1 MQSDLHKIKAGQPT
15 KYQDLTADKLIES
28 DKLLYV
34 LDGDAAIARHM
45 KHPQG
50 DMITED
56 IRQLKERVNNLRGKH
71 DQIYNFT
78 PHEIEPEVNWSS
90 TIEEKQETLN
100 SKGFGTDLPSVNSQ
114 VEEHNIFHNEVMAI
128 GPHINKEGEK
138 EYTSELQMKYQKLL
152 SESQRRQE
160 NLNLL
165 QDFMQRCTNK
175 LYWLDQQAK
184 DRLQFDWSDQ
194 NLDYPS
200 RRRQYENFINR
211 KLEEKEA
218 AINKLHEDG
227 NKLLSE
233 NHPGKIAIEA
243 HIEAVHADWKEY
255 LNLLICEESHLKF
268 MEDYHQFQKDAKD
281 AQELLRKVDTDLD
294 QKYSPEFKDQYQIE
308 TLLHDLEDQEKAL
321 DKYEDVV
328 SSLQKRSQ
336 QVLPLK
342 YRREPPLKPI
352 PGEALCDYEN
362 EQCQILR
369 GGRYTLHKNN
379 EELWEVTDSGGN
391 AIKAP
396 GVCFMIPP
404 TDPESL
410 TMADNIASHYQCV
423 KQKTACTKN
432 RLEDRYNTLKA
443 ESIGDAASVQ
453 IRQLLAEL
461 EKVNSELDKQEKAIT
476 ANLRPPLEQ
485 SRAVQDSAERSKDL
499 MNVTNQI
506 RRIEPEKTS
515 KIQECEALIESMP
528 ESSSTTLV
536 KSKVEETN
544 NKYNWVTQLLNAA
557 QEKVDVANHLEK
569 VLQQGR
575 DLLSGY
581 ENKLAIEDTIPED
594 VHALEHKREELMA
607 LNSELQVQQLL
618 NEAHQDLEKAKKC
631 SSTLASQ
638 FQEHCPDIERQEAE
652 LHKLNQ
658 RFSNLNKQLDY
669 RSQVL
674 QKAKSAYS
682 NYRAGYDG
690 LKHYFE
696 NIPNYEPQENDH
708 ISQVETKLKKQ
719 QKLLEEIASKD
730 KEVQKISSEAQQYQ
744 QAVKDY
750 ELEAEKLRSILDLE
764 NGRNGFMNKRPRL
777 QSAASRV
784 KEEEALLAARFTE
797 VNAINK
803 QRLQN
808 LEFAQT
814 LLKQQP
820 DLQMVE
826 ESIQISKSKKP
837 LEEIWKLK
845 KELDDETQSRQ
856 HLEEEIKVIQQ
867 NIFQLQNQKP
877 QEIVLRKEVVKK
889 VPDPEL
895 DENYHKMQQNL
906 ADEQSKNQELQEEL
920 EALKQK
926 LGLLEHEKREGGQ
939 EYVVKEVL
947 RIEPDKAQAEEIL
960 KLKEELE
967 ELKRQEGNRQN
978 EMALLYHQIA
988 TLSNERIREQE
999 RVTEKAVVKMQNDPQ
1014 LEMEYKQLQ
1023 ENKQRESM
1031 LRHQQEEELRF
1042 LQDKLR
1048 RLEKERAMAE
1058 GKLTVKEVLK
1068 VEKDVA
1074 TEREVN
1080 ELRRQ
1085 YEEEKAKARLN
1096 EREKGELLRK
1106 IQALEEENATVIVQE
1121 KVREI
1126 IRPDPQAENEV
1137 ANLRF
1142 EMMEQERRYLGGEEQ
1157 LRACQN
1163 ELATLKS
1170 RGPRVEV
1177 QEIIKE
1183 VIKYKTDPETETEMK
1198 RLRNEIVDRTRAI
1211 ERADLEIY
1219 KLKQEIEAL
1228 KEAKPHIQVKEV
1240 LQEILQYREDRQKK
1254 EEVESLRA
1262 QLVEE
1267 QKKHMDLEKE
1277 KKQQEEIIRQ
1287 KEEELSQVREKVV
1300 KQEVVRLEQDP
1311 TLKSEINTFS
1321 QNIEN
1326 ELQQIDSLRTEM
1338 RKLQRRR
1345 SQLERQLEELEK
1357 ERQARREAELEVQR
1371 LKIRLSELE
1380 QQEKDTTEKVTV
1392 RQKVIVQQDPQQEK
1406 EHSLLKLELEEEKHK
1421 KQVLQTELEALRK
1434 KLQALEKMG
1443 VKEKV
1448 VFSESVQVE
1457 KGDTEYEIQKLK
1469 NSLEEESRR
1478 KMQLDSDINKL
1489 EAKLSEMEFNNSKS
1503 SKELD
1508 FLREENHKL
1517 HIEKQNL
1524 LLEMRRLHSEI
1535 ELTTME
1541 AQDLKNMAQVDRRAS
1556 LDLRFHSLENE
1567 LEDLKRLSREKD
1579 EEIEQLQ
1586 TRLQTVAIKREQRE
1600 NHLRR
1605 SIVVIDPDTGKEMSP
1620 EEAHRYG
1627 LIDWSLYVKLKS
1639 QECDWEEITVKGP
1652 SGESSVIL
1660 DRKSG
1665 RKFCIE
1671 DALKHGRLTM
1681 AQYQSYLNKEMSIQ
1695 ELAVLVSGQK

>member
-1 MQSDLHKIKAGQPT
+1 PNLGLVRRKCASLSLWHTLQTTTRTTSNNFLAFSFHSISNKELTELIEKLQKNADQVEKNIVETDSKMQS
-15 KYQDLTADKLIES
+15 
-28 DKLLYV
+28 
-34 LDGDAAIARHM
+34 
-45 KHPQG
+45 
-50 DMITED
+50 
-56 IRQLKERVNNLRGKH
+56 
-71 DQIYNFT
+71 
-78 PHEIEPEVNWSS
+78 
-90 TIEEKQETLN
+90 ETLN

-294 QKYSPEFKDQYQIE
+294 QKYSPEFKDRYQIE
-308 TLLHDLEDQEKAL
+308 TLLHDLEATEIDQEKAL

-485 SRAVQDSAERSKDL
+485 SRAVQDSAERSIDL
-499 MNVTNQI
+499 KNVTNQI
-506 RRIEPEKTS
+506 HRIEPEKTS

-730 KEVQKISSEAQQYQ
+730 KEVQKVSSEAQQYQ
-744 QAVKDY
+744 QAVK
-750 ELEAEKLRSILDLE
+750 
-764 NGRNGFMNKRPRL
+764 
-777 QSAASRV
+777 
-784 KEEEALLAARFTE
+784 
-797 VNAINK
+797 
-803 QRLQN
+803 
-808 LEFAQT
+808 
-814 LLKQQP
+814 QP

-1287 KEEELSQVREKVV
+1287 KEEELSQVREKVI
-1300 KQEVVRLEQDP
+1300 KQEVVKLEQDP

-1567 LEDLKRLSREKD
+1567 LEDLKRLSQEKD